1 MPRSRNAA
9 LAAVLS
15 VLAGGPALAATCN
28 LTVQGT
34 TVLDDASCTVT
45 GAKGATSVVVENG
58 GRILI
63 RRSIMSAR
71 LANYPIPAGRRR
83 GASASFGPVIA
94 SDDADDRTC
103 YFNQK
108 AVLCVER

>member
-1 MPRSRNAA
+1 MLTSRSAA
-9 LAAVLS
+9 LAAVVS
-15 VLAGGPALAATCN
+15 ALAGGPAPAATCN
-28 LTVQGT
+28 LTVQGAP
-34 TVLDDASCTVT
+34 VLDDASCTVT
-45 GAKGATSVVVENG
+45 SGRATTSVVVDNG

-71 LANYPIPAGRRR
+71 LADYPVPAGRRR
-83 GASASFGPVIA
+83 GAYASFGSVIA

>member
-1 MPRSRNAA
+1 MLTNRSAA
-9 LAAVLS
+9 LAVVLFG
-15 VLAGGPALAATCN
+15 LTGTPLLAATCN
-28 LTVQGT
+28 LTVEGAH
-34 TVLDDASCTVT
+34 VVDDATCTVT
-45 GAKGATSVVVENG
+45 AGRGITRAMVEG
-58 GRILI
+58 GSTIEV

-71 LANYPIPAGRRR
+71 LVEDPLPIRHRRR
-83 GASASFGPVIA
+83 ATSYGQVVT